1 MRAFWRSVFRKVES
15 KKDKNRG
22 DVLSKLEPEDLLKF
36 GIIPELIGRL
46 PVVTTLDSLN
56 EEALSSILTV
66 PRNALTK
73 QYATLLSVDK
83 IDLKFSDDAIEEIAM
98 LCVEMNAT
106 QEDIGARR
114 LHTIME
120 NLLEDISFN
129 ADGTHPVIPLTID
142 KKYVDEHLAE
152 IISRRNLK
160 KFIL

>member
-1 MRAFWRSVFRKVES
+1 
-15 KKDKNRG
+15 
-22 DVLSKLEPEDLLKF
+22 
-36 GIIPELIGRL
+36 
-46 PVVTTLDSLN
+46 
-56 EEALSSILTV
+56 
-66 PRNALTK
+66 
-73 QYATLLSVDK
+73 
-83 IDLKFSDDAIEEIAM
+83 M